1 MASAG
6 FTAYVERKLT
16 SNPCV
21 LRPQVHMS
29 LLISAACGGQ
39 PALVKSLLAAGAS
52 PHDLV
57 EGFWDWDSSL
67 RVKHTVWHLFCTRF
81 ACRVMD
87 RHWIQLDMRD
97 ECEGIQHF
105 IEAGADFNCSVFL
118 GRKTNGYQFDEARP
132 THAISLR
139 VLIQQLDPPNVQVLL
154 GLMGELKSA
163 RNSILSRIIGASW
176 GSLVGLQPEPA
187 PFHSADD
194 YTPFDLTMD
203 PLSMGEVT
211 YVPSLPRLVCPVAER
226 TDEPEFHDQDL
237 LN

>member
-1 MASAG
+1 MGTSTISWIVTVEVLGHHIELLNRQYVGTRPGPAQSLSGGASYNGLEGFSFIHFMASAG
-6 FTAYVERKLT
+6 FTTYVEGKLT

-21 LRPQVHMS
+21 PRPQVHMY
-29 LLISAACGGQ
+29 LLLSAACGGQ
-39 PALVKSLLAAGAS
+39 PALVKSLLATGAS

-97 ECEGIQHF
+97 ECEVIQHF
-105 IEAGADFNCSVFL
+105 IEAGADFNCFVLL

-139 VLIQQLDPPNVQVLL
+139 ALIQQLHPPNVQVLL
-154 GLMGELKSA
+154 ELMGEPKSA
-163 RNSILSRIIGASW
+163 RNSILSRIIGAS
-176 GSLVGLQPEPA
+176 
-187 PFHSADD
+187 
-194 YTPFDLTMD
+194 
-203 PLSMGEVT
+203 
-211 YVPSLPRLVCPVAER
+211 
-226 TDEPEFHDQDL
+226 
-237 LN
+237 